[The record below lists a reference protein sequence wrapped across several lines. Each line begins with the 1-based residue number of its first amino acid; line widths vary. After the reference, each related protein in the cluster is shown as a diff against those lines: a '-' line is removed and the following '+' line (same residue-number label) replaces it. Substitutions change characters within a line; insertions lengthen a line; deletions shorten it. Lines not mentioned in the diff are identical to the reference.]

1 MTAVIRDP
9 GNERAAIRTSASRTG
24 RKRGN
29 NEGSIRQRPDGT
41 WEARLTL
48 GDGARKS
55 LYGKTRAEVAVKLA
69 AAKRDLDHGLSVLR
83 DERQTVGQYLVT
95 WLADMKPHLQPSS
108 ARRYGDYVRLHLIP
122 ALGRVP
128 LAKLSAQQVQGL
140 QTRLLAAGLS
150 PTTTQSAHRVL
161 HRALHD
167 AERLGL
173 VVRNVSEQVRAPR
186 RSTPEMQVLTEAE
199 AATFLHAAEGDRFA
213 ALYVLAL
220 TTGMRQGELLGLR
233 WADVDL
239 ERGTVQ
245 VRQAVQES
253 ATHGYRLAKPKTPHS
268 RRTIGLSRLAT
279 EALRAHRVRWAAEK
293 LALGP
298 AWTGTDLDLVF
309 PSAVGTLM
317 APHDLARRS
326 FARVLAR
333 AGLAGRGLH
342 FHCLRHT
349 AATTLLARG
358 VNVKV
363 VSEML
368 GHADI
373 SITLR
378 IYGHVLPHMQQSAA
392 DMMEHIYG
400 TLMVTASGT
409 DGTGGTGP
417 AR

>member
-1 MTAVIRDP
+1 M
-9 GNERAAIRTSASRTG
+9 
-24 RKRGN
+24 
-29 NEGSIRQRPDGT
+29 
-41 WEARLTL
+41 
-48 GDGARKS
+48 
-55 LYGKTRAEVAVKLA
+55 
-69 AAKRDLDHGLSVLR
+69 
-83 DERQTVGQYLVT
+83 
-95 WLADMKPHLQPSS
+95 
-108 ARRYGDYVRLHLIP
+108 RLHLIP

-173 VVRNVSEQVRAPR
+173 VTRNVAEQVRAPR
-186 RSTPEMQVLTEAE
+186 RSTPEMQVLSEDE
-199 AATFLHAAEGDRFA
+199 AAAFLHAAEGDRFA

-253 ATHGYRLAKPKTPHS
+253 ATRGYHLAKPKTAHS

-279 EALRAHRVRWAAEK
+279 DALRAHRVRWAAER

-298 AWTGTDLDLVF
+298 AWSGSGTGTGPDLDLVF

-333 AGLAGRGLH
+333 AGLRGRGLH

-363 VSEML
+363 ASEML

-378 IYGHVLPHMQQSAA
+378 TYGHVLPHMQQSAA

-400 TLMVTASGT
+400 TLSVTASGT
-409 DGTGGTGP
+409 DGAGGTGGTGP